1 MTTDFPV
8 HVAERN
14 GGERGTVSFRLGN
27 QLSALPNAVVDQSL
41 LVIKFASFHGGGAGF
56 AFCSALVR

>member
-1 MTTDFPV
+1 
-8 HVAERN
+8 
-14 GGERGTVSFRLGN
+14 LGN